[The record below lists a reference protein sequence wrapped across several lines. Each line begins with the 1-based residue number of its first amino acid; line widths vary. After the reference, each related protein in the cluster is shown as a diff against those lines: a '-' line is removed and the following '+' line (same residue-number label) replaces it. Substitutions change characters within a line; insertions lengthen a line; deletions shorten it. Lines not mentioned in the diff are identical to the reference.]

1 MSQSNDTIRKTLIV
15 AVSLSI
21 VFSVVVSGSAVML
34 RPLQEKNKAL
44 STRSN
49 MIAAAGVLSSGASN
63 EKVSE
68 AFEQFEVL
76 LVEMGTGEIVTPEAV
91 NAESAEAYDQRAASR
106 DMELSRSLEEDPA
119 GINRLAKYR
128 KVYVLRDGEDV
139 AKIVLPIHGYGLW
152 STMYGFLALQGDANT
167 VEGIRFYEHAE
178 TPGLGGEIENPE
190 WTAKWKGKK
199 IYEDGEWTDPKFA
212 LVKGGVG
219 ENTDNKEYKVD
230 ALSGATL
237 TSRGVGSTVNFW
249 LGDRGYGPFLKK
261 VRQGEI

>member
-1 MSQSNDTIRKTLIV
+1 VSQSNDTIRKILIV

-21 VFSVVVSGSAVML
+21 VFSVLVSASAVLL
-34 RPLQEKNKAL
+34 RPMQEKNKAL
-44 STRSN
+44 SIRSN
-49 MIAAAGVLSSGASN
+49 MIAAAGMVSSGAST
-63 EKVSE
+63 EKVSD

-76 LVEMGTGEIVTPEAV
+76 VVEMGTGEVVPPETV
-91 NAESAEAYDQRAASR
+91 NAESAEAYDDRAASR
-106 DMELSRSLEEDPA
+106 DPSLSRSLESDPA

-128 KVYVLRDGEDV
+128 KAYILREGEEV
-139 AKIVLPIHGYGLW
+139 SKVVLPVHGYGLW
-152 STMYGFLALQGDANT
+152 STMYGFLALEGDANT

-190 WTAKWKGKK
+190 WTAKWEGKK
-199 IYEDGEWTDPKFA
+199 VYEDGAWTDPAFA

-219 ENTDNKEYKVD
+219 EDTDNREHKVD

-237 TSRGVGSTVNFW
+237 TSRGVGNTISFW

>member
-49 MIAAAGVLSSGASN
+49 MIAASGVLSSDASN

-68 AFEQFEVL
+68 AFDRFEVL
-76 LVEMGTGEIVTPEAV
+76 LVEMGTGEVVSPGTV
-91 NAESAEAYDQRAASR
+91 NAETAEAYDQREASR
-106 DMELSRSLEEDPA
+106 DAALSSSLDKDPA
-119 GINRLAKYR
+119 GINRLAQYR
-128 KVYVLRDGEDV
+128 KVYLLRDGEKV
-139 AKIVLPIHGYGLW
+139 SKVVLPIHGYGLW
-152 STMYGFLALQGDANT
+152 STMYGFLALKGDANT
-167 VEGIRFYEHAE
+167 VEGVRFYEHAE

-199 IYEDGEWTDPKFA
+199 IYQSGEWTDPAFA

-219 ENTDNKEYKVD
+219 ENTEGKEHKVD

-237 TSRGVGSTVNFW
+237 TSRGVGNTVNFW

>member
-44 STRSN
+44 STRAN
-49 MIAAAGVLSSGASN
+49 MIAAAGVLPSSASN
-63 EKVSE
+63 DKVSE
-68 AFEQFEVL
+68 AFEKFEVL
-76 LVEMGTGEIVTPEAV
+76 LVEMGTGELVEPEAV
-91 NAESAEAYDQRAASR
+91 NAESAEAYDQRSASR
-106 DMELSRSLEEDPA
+106 DPSMSRSLQEDPA
-119 GINRLAKYR
+119 GINRMANYR
-128 KVYVLRDGEDV
+128 KVYILREGDEIS
-139 AKIVLPIHGYGLW
+139 KIVLPIHGYGLW
-152 STMYGFLALQGDANT
+152 STMYGFLALKGDANT
-167 VEGIRFYEHAE
+167 VEGVRFYEHAE

-199 IYEDGEWTDPKFA
+199 IYEDGEWTDPAFA
-212 LVKGGVG
+212 LVKGGVD
-219 ENTDNKEYKVD
+219 ENTEGKEHKVD

-237 TSRGVGSTVNFW
+237 TSRGVGNTVNFW

>member
-1 MSQSNDTIRKTLIV
+1 MSQSNDTIRKILIV

-21 VFSVVVSGSAVML
+21 VFSVVVSGSAVVL

-49 MIAAAGVLSSGASN
+49 MISAAGMLSSDASN
-63 EKVSE
+63 EEVSD
-68 AFEQFEVL
+68 AFEQFDVL
-76 LVEMGTGEIVTPEAV
+76 LVEMGTGKVVTPETV
-91 NAESAEAYDQRAASR
+91 NVESAEVYDQRAASR
-106 DMELSRSLEEDPA
+106 DPKMSESLEEDPA
-119 GINRLAKYR
+119 GIKRLANYR
-128 KVYVLRDGEDV
+128 KVYLLRDGDEV
-139 AKIVLPIHGYGLW
+139 QKVVLPIHGYGLW
-152 STMYGFLALQGDANT
+152 STMYGFLALKGDANT
-167 VEGIRFYEHAE
+167 VEGVRFYEHAE

-190 WTAKWKGKK
+190 WTAKWEGKK
-199 IYEDGEWTDPKFA
+199 IYQDGEWTQPEFA

-219 ENTDNKEYKVD
+219 EDTENKEYKVD

-237 TSRGVGSTVNFW
+237 TSRGVGNTVSFW

>member
-21 VFSVVVSGSAVML
+21 VFSVVVSASAVIL
-34 RPLQEKNKAL
+34 RPMQEKNKAL

-49 MIAAAGVLSSGASN
+49 MIAAAGMLSSGASN

-68 AFEQFEVL
+68 AFDRFDVL
-76 LVEMGTGEIVTPEAV
+76 IVEMGTGNVVSPETV
-91 NAESAEAYDQRAASR
+91 NVESAEAYDQRSASR
-106 DMELSRSLEEDPA
+106 DPSLSRSLDEDPA

-128 KVYVLRDGEDV
+128 KVYLLRDGDDV
-139 AKIVLPIHGYGLW
+139 SKVILPIHGYGLW
-152 STMYGFLALQGDANT
+152 STMYGFLALKGDANT
-167 VEGIRFYEHAE
+167 VEGVRFYEHAE
-178 TPGLGGEIENPE
+178 TPGLGGEIENPQ

-199 IYEDGEWTDPKFA
+199 MYESGEWTDPKFA
-212 LVKGGVG
+212 LVKGGVD
-219 ENTDNKEYKVD
+219 ENTEGRDHKVD

-237 TSRGVGSTVNFW
+237 TSRGVGNTVNFW